1 MATLSTAAKNA
12 ALDAIVLLGETGAI
26 RTGITLSLQS
36 AGAVFEFIAPFPSP
50 AFGAA
55 VAGRADLLAPLDL
68 ANELI
73 PGGSAPTS
81 WQLITRD
88 NQFFVTGGAVGSVGG
103 GAEME
108 FSPSPLPFVF
118 GQILRV
124 ATFSLEIA

>member
-12 ALDAIVLLGETGAI
+12 ALDAIVLLGETGVI

-36 AGAVFEFIAPFPSP
+36 AGAVFEFLAAFPSP

-55 VAGRADLLAPLDL
+55 AAGRADLLAPADL
-68 ANELI
+68 PN
-73 PGGSAPTS
+73 GFVGSLAPTS

-88 NQFFVTGGAVGSVGG
+88 NQFLVIGGAVGSLGS

-108 FSPSPLPFVF
+108 FNPSPLPILVN
-118 GQILRV
+118 QILRV
-124 ATFSLEIA
+124 STFSLEIA